1 MINNVVKDYNDT
13 FETLIER
20 YGVLKTVV
28 KERFPRKL
36 DLSNEFVMAFREE
49 YKRLTAST
57 ITEDDDGNQI
67 ETPGRDRNTVLRE
80 MQKALKFL
88 SKSV

>member
-1 MINNVVKDYNDT
+1 MINNIVKDYNSK
-13 FETLIER
+13 FETLLER
-20 YGVLKTVV
+20 YGTLSTVV

-36 DLSNEFVMAFREE
+36 NLSNEFVAAFREE
-49 YKRLTAST
+49 FKRQTAPT
-57 ITEDDDGNQI
+57 ISEDNEGNQV
-67 ETPGRDRNTVLRE
+67 ETPGRSKSTVLRE